1 MLLAIGLKVRTP
13 PIEPSRRGHQ
23 VYSLALIVV
32 MGRQESAIGVN
43 SPRVLLAR
51 VEELSALFRLT
62 DRLYRAKSLDNVFEA
77 AMDAILGTLD
87 CSRASILLFDQS
99 GVMRFVAWRG
109 LSESYRT
116 TLEGHSPW
124 KVGDE
129 QASPIFVEDIRRTQ
143 ETELVKETIE
153 KEGIRALAFIPL
165 VARGGVI
172 GKFMV
177 YYGTP
182 KQFNEHEAELA
193 ITIARQV
200 GFAIERTRAEEAR
213 RLAEHNLRESE
224 ERFRTMLEH
233 APVMIWIS
241 GPQGEC
247 LHLNKA
253 LRSFW
258 GVEEAAIANFDWRS
272 TMHPDDAAHIG
283 QSMMHALATQTHV
296 TIRGRYSNASG
307 NYRILVTEATPRFAS
322 DGGFQGMIGV
332 NVDVT
337 EREQAE
343 KALRDSETR
352 FRLAVEAAPSGMVLS
367 DQSGRI
373 VLVNAHA
380 ERLFGYERDELIG
393 KHIEVLV
400 PKQFQIAHPA
410 FRRGY
415 GIAPTARPMG
425 VGRDLTAQR
434 KDGSEIPVEIGL
446 SPIEAADGAMVLT
459 AVVDISERKRADS
472 QRNLLLA
479 ELDHRVKNT
488 LAVVQGIA
496 HQTFRGSNASAV
508 AKAAF
513 EGRLIAL
520 ANAHNL
526 LTRSSW
532 SSALL
537 SDIAADALHA
547 NTMNSLRVTL
557 DGSPIL
563 LRPREALS
571 LAMALHELS
580 TNALKYGALSNEVGR
595 VTLTWEITTNRLRI
609 KWQEQNGP
617 AVRPPKSRGFGS
629 NLIEMTIIH
638 DLDGSVELD
647 FQKEGL
653 ICTLDVPIAGQ
664 MPAE

>member
-1 MLLAIGLKVRTP
+1 
-13 PIEPSRRGHQ
+13 
-23 VYSLALIVV
+23 
-32 MGRQESAIGVN
+32 MGREESAIELN
-43 SPRVLLAR
+43 SPRALLAR
-51 VEELSALFRLT
+51 VDELSALFRLT
-62 DRLYRAKSLDNVFEA
+62 DRLYRAKSLVHVYEA
-77 AMDAILGTLD
+77 ALDAILSTLD
-87 CSRASILLFDQS
+87 CSRASILLFDPS

-109 LSESYRT
+109 LSDIYRS

-124 KVGDE
+124 NIGDE
-129 QASPIFVEDIRRTQ
+129 QASPIFVEDIRHTQ
-143 ETELVKETIE
+143 ETELVKVTIE
-153 KEGIRALAFIPL
+153 NEGIRALAFIPL

-177 YYGTP
+177 YYSTP
-182 KQFNEHEAELA
+182 KQFIDHEAELA

-213 RLAEHNLRESE
+213 QIAEVNLRESQ

-258 GVEEAAIANFDWRS
+258 GVEEAAIAQFDWRS
-272 TMHPDDAAHIG
+272 TMHPEDAAHIG
-283 QSMMHALATQTHV
+283 QSMIDALATQTQV
-296 TIRGRYSNASG
+296 TIKGRYVNAG
-307 NYRILVTEATPRFAS
+307 GEYRVLVTEAMPRF
-322 DGGFQGMIGV
+322 DPTGEFQGMIGV

-343 KALRDSETR
+343 KALRESESR

-367 DQSGRI
+367 DQSGNI
-373 VLVNAHA
+373 ILVNAHA
-380 ERLFGYERDELIG
+380 ERLFGYERGELVG
-393 KHIEVLV
+393 KPVEVLV
-400 PKQFQIAHPA
+400 PKQFQTGHPE
-410 FRRGY
+410 FRQGY
-415 GIAPTARPMG
+415 KTKPSARPMG

-446 SPIEAADGAMVLT
+446 SPIKADEGLMVLT
-459 AVVDISERKRADS
+459 AVVDISERKRADV

-496 HQTFRGSNASAV
+496 HQTFKGMNASAS
-508 AKAAF
+508 ARSAF
-513 EGRLIAL
+513 EGRLVAL

-526 LTRSSW
+526 LTNSSW

-537 SDIAADALHA
+537 SEIAADALQA
-547 NTMNSLRVTL
+547 KAMNRLRVTL
-557 DGSPIL
+557 GGPQIL
-563 LRPREALS
+563 LKPKEALS

-580 TNALKYGALSNEVGR
+580 TNALKYGALSNDLGR
-595 VTLTWEITTNRLRI
+595 VTLTWETTSGSPSRLRI
-609 KWQEQNGP
+609 KWQEQGGP
-617 AVRPPKSRGFGS
+617 AVRTPKSRGFGS
-629 NLIEMTIIH
+629 NLIEMTIVH
-638 DLDGSVELD
+638 DLDGFVDLD

-653 ICTLDVPIAGQ
+653 ICNVEVPIVASTASGNVG
-664 MPAE
+664 

>member
-1 MLLAIGLKVRTP
+1 
-13 PIEPSRRGHQ
+13 
-23 VYSLALIVV
+23 
-32 MGRQESAIGVN
+32 MGRQESAIDVN
-43 SPRVLLAR
+43 NPRELLAR
-51 VEELSALFRLT
+51 VDELSALFRLT
-62 DRLYRAKSLDNVFEA
+62 DRLYRAKSLDHVYEA
-77 AMDAILGTLD
+77 ALDAIVGTLD
-87 CSRASILLFDQS
+87 CSRASILLFDPS
-99 GVMRFVAWRG
+99 GLMRFVAWRG
-109 LSESYRT
+109 LSEIYRS

-124 KVGDE
+124 KIGDE
-129 QASPIFVEDIRRTQ
+129 QASPIFVEDIRHTQ
-143 ETELVKETIE
+143 ENELVKVTIE
-153 KEGIRALAFIPL
+153 NEGIRALAFIPL

-177 YYGTP
+177 YYGTA

-213 RLAEHNLRESE
+213 RIAEHNLRESE

-233 APVMIWIS
+233 APVMIWIG

-258 GVEEAAIANFDWRS
+258 GVEEAAIAQFDWRS
-272 TMHPDDAAHIG
+272 TMHPEDAPQIA
-283 QSMMHALATQTHV
+283 QSMKHALATHAQV
-296 TIRGRYSNASG
+296 TIRGRYANASG
-307 NYRILVTEATPRFAS
+307 DYRVLVTEATPRFGS
-322 DGGFQGMIGV
+322 NGEFQGMIGV

-337 EREQAE
+337 EREQADR
-343 KALRDSETR
+343 ALRGSETR

-367 DQSGRI
+367 DESGRI

-400 PKQFQIAHPA
+400 PKQFQIAHPE
-410 FRRGY
+410 FRQGY
-415 GIAPTARPMG
+415 KMAPTARPMG
-425 VGRDLTAQR
+425 VGRDLTARR
-434 KDGSEIPVEIGL
+434 KDGSELPVEIGL
-446 SPIEAADGAMVLT
+446 SPIEAAEGLMVLT
-459 AVVDISERKRADS
+459 AVVDISERKRADM

-496 HQTFRGSNASAV
+496 YQTFRGANASTGARS
-508 AKAAF
+508 AF
-513 EGRLIAL
+513 EGRLVAL

-526 LTRSSW
+526 LTNSSW

-537 SDIAADALHA
+537 SEIAGDALQA
-547 NTMNSLRVTL
+547 KAMNRLRVTL
-557 DGSPIL
+557 DGPEIL
-563 LRPREALS
+563 LKPKVALS

-580 TNALKYGALSNEVGR
+580 TNALKYGALSNDTGR
-595 VTLTWEITTNRLRI
+595 VTLTWETKSGSPHRLRI
-609 KWQEQNGP
+609 KWQEKGGP

-647 FQKEGL
+647 FKKEGL
-653 ICTLDVPIAGQ
+653 ICTIEVPITTGQ
-664 MPAE
+664 